1 MGPFGKGKTIA
12 KSFAIVASSAVVL
25 AACGSSSSS
34 TTTTAASTSSGS
46 GPASL
51 VPASVKSLGTITVAS
66 DATYAPNEFIGA
78 DGTTIEGMDIDL
90 GNAIAKELGL
100 TFKFVN
106 APFDSIIPAMQA
118 GKYQLGISSFTDSKA
133 REKVVDFVTYFTAGT
148 SWVTQVGN
156 PKNVSITNACGL
168 PIAVETGTVEV
179 QDIQQRSQAC
189 TSAGKAAIQIDQYQ
203 TQTDANT
210 AVATGKDVAMLA
222 DSPVAGYAVTQSAG
236 KLALLGSSYGNAPY
250 GIAVAKGQ
258 GTFKD
263 AILAAIK
270 ALMANGQYTQ
280 ILSKWGVQS
289 GAISNPVINGAT
301 S

>member
-1 MGPFGKGKTIA
+1 MAKT
-12 KSFAIVASSAVVL
+12 FAAMASSAVVL

-34 TTTTAASTSSGS
+34 STTTAAASSSSS
-46 GPASL
+46 GPASM
-51 VPASVKSLGTITVAS
+51 VPASVKSMGTIMVAS
-66 DATYAPNEFIGA
+66 DASYAPNEFIGT
-78 DGTTIEGMDIDL
+78 DGTTIEGMDVDL

-148 SWVTQVGN
+148 SWVTQAGN

-168 PIAVETGTVEV
+168 PIAVETGTTEV
-179 QDIQQRSQAC
+179 QDIQQRSQTC
-189 TSAGKAAIQIDQYQ
+189 TSAGKPAIQIDQYQ

-222 DSPVAGYAVTQSAG
+222 DSPVAGYAVAQSG
-236 KLALLGSSYGNAPY
+236 SKLALLGSSYANAPY

-258 GTFKD
+258 GAFKD

-280 ILSKWGVQS
+280 ILTKWGVQS